1 MKSRS
6 YISWDEYFMGVAVL
20 SANRKDPNTKVGAC
34 IVNPEN
40 ALSVS
45 AIMVFL
51 MAAMMMFFLGVMKV
65 ISPILN
71 THMLFTLNLM
81 RY

>member
-6 YISWDEYFMGVAVL
+6 YISWMNILWGCC
-20 SANRKDPNTKVGAC
+20 SISKPQQDPNTKVGL
-34 IVNPEN
+34 VSLTQKN